1 MKLRLTTLALSVL
14 TTITVAQE
22 DKLKGLQDL
31 EMSDTTK
38 YIIVDTT
45 KTNVDTKTVT
55 AVSGKD
61 TTKIRIGKR
70 EIVIVEKGGT
80 TSIEIPETGDK
91 HTFDSDKDKNF
102 TYKRKAR
109 FKGHWAGFEWGFNGL
124 MDADQSINMQ
134 DDLKYLELKQGR
146 SWNFNLNFMQ
156 YSFGFGTD
164 KVGLVT
170 GLGLEFNNYHF
181 RNPTSIKVEDGVTV
195 VNNSYA
201 LDPNKIVTKSKL
213 STTYFTAP
221 LLLEFQIP
229 TSYKHRIYFSAGVVG
244 GVKIGSNTKV
254 VYEGTNKGKDKVRD
268 DYNLSPFRYGL
279 TARVGYRKLS
289 LFATYYPVQ
298 LFEEN
303 KGDEIYPFA
312 IGLRLLS
319 F

>member
-1 MKLRLTTLALSVL
+1 MKLLLTTLALSIL
-14 TTITVAQE
+14 TTITVAQD
-22 DKLKGLQDL
+22 DKLAVLQNL
-31 EMSDTTK
+31 EMTDTTK
-38 YIIVDTT
+38 YAIVDTT

-55 AVSGKD
+55 QMSGKD
-61 TTKIRIGKR
+61 TTKIRLGKR
-70 EIVIVEKGGT
+70 EIVIVEKDGT
-80 TSIEIPETGDK
+80 TSIEIPDTGDK
-91 HTFDSDKDKNF
+91 HTFDSFKDKDF

-164 KVGLVT
+164 KVGMVT

-181 RNPTSIKVEDGVTV
+181 RNSNTITV
-195 VNNSYA
+195 VDGKTVVDDSYL
-201 LDPNKIVTKSKL
+201 LDPNKIVTKSRL
-213 STTYFTAP
+213 STTYLNAP

-229 TSYKHRIYFSAGVVG
+229 TSYRHRIFFSAGVVG

-268 DYNLSPFRYGL
+268 DFNLSPFRYGL
-279 TARVGYRKLS
+279 TARLGYRGLS

-298 LFEEN
+298 LFEDG
-303 KGDEIYPFA
+303 KGDEIYPFS